1 MLNNLQQPVKLNLGC
16 GGYKSQGYV
25 NVDLYNPARD
35 LTCDLTKFPYPFK
48 DCSADEI
55 VMSHVIEHLS
65 WRLTEKV
72 LEEVYR
78 ILTPGGLFKIGYPD
92 FLECA
97 RNFVENKQGLRDWWK
112 QTIYGMQIDDGQY
125 HKAPIITDELVDMMR
140 AIGLKTTEITSE
152 AGREYNKNITA
163 IKVEPLN
170 WF

>member
-1 MLNNLQQPVKLNLGC
+1 MINNLQPVKLNLGC
-16 GGYKSQGYV
+16 GGQKAEGYI

-48 DCSADEI
+48 DCSASEI
-55 VMSHVIEHLS
+55 VMNHVIEHLS
-65 WRLTEKV
+65 WRLTERV

-78 ILTPGGLFKIGYPD
+78 ILTPGGMFKISYPD

-97 RNFVENKQGLRDWWK
+97 RNFVENKQGQREWWK

-125 HKAPIITDELVDMMR
+125 HKAPIVTDEIVDLMR
-140 AIGLKTTEITSE
+140 SVGLKTTDIHSE
-152 AGREYNKNITA
+152 ESGGYNKLLTA
-163 IKVEPLN
+163 VKVEPLN